1 MSPVF
6 RRRDGVVERTVG
18 LTSFLAVDDTGALY
32 RLNETGTALWRL
44 LADGVTRVDAVAA
57 FRAAFPDRPYAE
69 IAKAI
74 ARLLDELLQ
83 ESLIEVIGERQPSLP
98 SGRSHR

>member
-18 LTSFLAVDDTGALY
+18 PTSFLAVDDTGALY
-32 RLNETGTALWRL
+32 RLNETGTALW
-44 LADGVTRVDAVAA
+44 
-57 FRAAFPDRPYAE
+57 
-69 IAKAI
+69 
-74 ARLLDELLQ
+74 RLLDELLQ